1 MKAVC
6 VFCGSSSGAKPVY
19 RDAAITL
26 GREIAERGLR
36 LVYGGGKVGLMG
48 AMADAA
54 LEAGGEVVGV
64 IPQALVDEEVAHNG
78 VTELIVVGTMHER
91 KAWMADVADAFVAMA
106 GGFGTFEEFCE
117 VLTWTQL
124 GFHKKPCGILNVD
137 GYYDPLLELFNRAV
151 TDCFL
156 RPEHRAI
163 VLTADTAVSV
173 LDQLAA
179 WKPAKIDKWIDRSV

>member
-137 GYYDPLLELFNRAV
+137 GFYNPLIELFDRAV
-151 TDCFL
+151 ADCFL

-179 WKPAKIDKWIDRSV
+179 WKLAKIDKWIDRSV

>member
-1 MKAVC
+1 MKAIC

-91 KAWMADVADAFVAMA
+91 KAWMADIADAFVAMA

-124 GFHKKPCGILNVD
+124 GFHKKPCGVLNVD
-137 GYYDPLLELFNRAV
+137 GYYDPLLELFDRAV

-163 VLTADTAVSV
+163 VLTAETAADV

-179 WKPAKIDKWIDRSV
+179 WKPAKIDKWSVI